1 MLLKNSCLLSKRG
14 SKKRLRF
21 VTIACIAGLTALS
34 ALFAGCVSRANVEN
48 PEITFTIIQT
58 NGQKEP
64 ASMASFIKEE
74 RARSENLVLVDN
86 AGFYEPSGFSAFCN
100 TGSLAE
106 PLKKAYKILGYDAV
120 FAEKPYV
127 IKTLGEKN
135 AALKVGIVAGVQSA
149 VAMQATSSKIS
160 ASAQQAASVQAS
172 SQQAA
177 PTQQAAA
184 SFAKL
189 QKTVQKLRSKEKC
202 GVILLLLNAGEE
214 SAAVIAENVP
224 GIDMILCGG
233 TNPKF
238 FEPWKVKQTL
248 IASVKD
254 SGRFAGKAEVTVK
267 GSRISELNWE
277 NIEINAKNFP
287 PDEEIAAIMAPYK
300 QEYEQKLKKPLFRLK
315 ENLDFGRRDC
325 RKYDTR
331 LGGFIADMQ
340 EQFVENLVKPVDKK
354 AFFPEKIDFS
364 VINGGIIRGGL
375 EKGEVTAEDIRR
387 ILPFEHFLYVV
398 QLKGSAVQ
406 KLFEE
411 AAAQNQ
417 GADGFLQVSSAVSL
431 SLEYDETGR
440 NGKLLQVLIDGA
452 PVDPEKTYTVAVND
466 FLLNGGDGYTAFQSR
481 LYEYNTRVPVS
492 EAVAAAAANL
502 AATSSGGALQTEVS
516 PLLQATPQTEAARQT
531 EAAQLLQ
538 ASRQTEASYVS
549 GAAPQNGARIQI
561 SGGISD

>member
-14 SKKRLRF
+14 SKKRLSF

-34 ALFAGCVSRANVEN
+34 ALFAGCVSRTNVEN
-48 PEITFTIIQT
+48 PEITFSIIQT

-74 RARSENLVLVDN
+74 RSRTENLVLVDN
-86 AGFYEPSGFSAFCN
+86 AGFYEPAGFSAFCN

-120 FAEKPYV
+120 SAEKPYV

-135 AALKVGIVAGVQSA
+135 AALKVGIVAG
-149 VAMQATSSKIS
+149 
-160 ASAQQAASVQAS
+160 VQAS

-224 GIDMILCGG
+224 GLDMILCGG

-238 FEPWKVKQTL
+238 FEPWKIKQTL

-254 SGRFAGKAEVTVK
+254 SGRFAGKAEVTFN

-277 NIEINAKNFP
+277 NVEINAKNFP

-300 QEYEQKLKKPLFRLK
+300 EEYEQKLKNPLFELK

-354 AFFPEKIDFS
+354 AFFPGKIDFS

-375 EKGEVTAEDIRR
+375 ENGEVTAEDIRR

-417 GADGFLQVSSAVSL
+417 GADGFLQVSSGISL

-440 NGKLLQVLIDGA
+440 NGKLLQLLVDGA
-452 PVDPEKTYTVAVND
+452 PVDPERTYTVAVND

-502 AATSSGGALQTEVS
+502 AATSSGGALQTEAAQ
-516 PLLQATPQTEAARQT
+516 LLQATPQTEAARQT
-531 EAAQLLQ
+531 ETAQLLQ
-538 ASRQTEASYVS
+538 ASRQTEASCVS
-549 GAAPQNGARIQI
+549 GAAPQNGTRIHM
-561 SGGISD
+561 SGGLSD

>member
-1 MLLKNSCLLSKRG
+1 
-14 SKKRLRF
+14 
-21 VTIACIAGLTALS
+21 
-34 ALFAGCVSRANVEN
+34 
-48 PEITFTIIQT
+48 
-58 NGQKEP
+58 
-64 ASMASFIKEE
+64 MASFIKKECS
-74 RARSENLVLVDN
+74 RAENLVLVDN
-86 AGFYEPSGFSAFCN
+86 AGFYETAGFSAFCN
-100 TGSLAE
+100 AGSLAE
-106 PLKKAYKILGYDAV
+106 LLKKASKILGYDAV

-135 AALKVGIVAGVQSA
+135 AALKVGIVAGVQ
-149 VAMQATSSKIS
+149 
-160 ASAQQAASVQAS
+160 AS
-172 SQQAA
+172 SQQVAA
-177 PTQQAAA
+177 THQAVGEI
-184 SFAKL
+184 FAKL

-214 SAAVIAENVP
+214 RAAVIAENVP

-238 FEPWKVKQTL
+238 SEPWKVKHTM

-254 SGRFAGKAEVTVK
+254 SGRFAGKAEVTFK

-277 NIEINAKNFP
+277 NVEINAKNFP

-300 QEYEQKLKKPLFRLK
+300 EEYEQKLIEPLFEQK

-354 AFFPEKIDFS
+354 AIFPANIDFS

-375 EKGEVTAEDIRR
+375 EKGTVTAEDIRR

-417 GADGFLQVSSAVSL
+417 GADGFLQVSSGVSL

-452 PVDPEKTYTVAVND
+452 TVDPERTYTVVVND

-481 LYEYNTRVPVS
+481 LFEYNTRVPVS

-502 AATSSGGALQTEVS
+502 AGGALQTEDS
-516 PLLQATPQTEAARQT
+516 PHLQATPQTEAARQT
-531 EAAQLLQ
+531 EAAQLLGTTP
-538 ASRQTEASYVS
+538 QTEASCVS
-549 GAAPQNGARIQI
+549 GAAFQNGARIHI
-561 SGGISD
+561 SGGLSE